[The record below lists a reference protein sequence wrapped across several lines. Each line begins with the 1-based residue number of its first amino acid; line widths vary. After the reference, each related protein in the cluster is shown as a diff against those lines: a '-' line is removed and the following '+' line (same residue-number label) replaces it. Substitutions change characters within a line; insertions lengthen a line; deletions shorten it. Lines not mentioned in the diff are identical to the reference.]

1 MPLVKTE
8 IADQIAIIK
17 FDDPTTLNAM
27 SVPMVEEFS
36 AALGE
41 VSKSARALVVTGEGR
56 AFCSGAAL
64 TGGGNVAPTTLVTGA
79 GTTLNAPW
87 KLVAH

>member
-27 SVPMVEEFS
+27 SVPMVEEFR
-36 AALGE
+36 AALAA
-41 VSKSARALVVTGEGR
+41 VSKSARALVVT
-56 AFCSGAAL
+56 
-64 TGGGNVAPTTLVTGA
+64 APA
-79 GTTLNAPW
+79 RR
-87 KLVAH
+87 